1 MKNAP
6 HPPQTLNM
14 VHIVKCFCLADAIR
28 VILHKFLSYEHP
40 TKEAGLFLP
49 ILFLFGMRKIFVNI
63 TQYLLDIYAIVAYNE
78 GTGTTQIKHMS
89 GGRHDALSANRQ

>member
-1 MKNAP
+1 
-6 HPPQTLNM
+6 M

-49 ILFLFGMRKIFVNI
+49 ILFFFGMRKIFANI
-63 TQYLLDIYAIVAYNE
+63 T
-78 GTGTTQIKHMS
+78 
-89 GGRHDALSANRQ
+89 